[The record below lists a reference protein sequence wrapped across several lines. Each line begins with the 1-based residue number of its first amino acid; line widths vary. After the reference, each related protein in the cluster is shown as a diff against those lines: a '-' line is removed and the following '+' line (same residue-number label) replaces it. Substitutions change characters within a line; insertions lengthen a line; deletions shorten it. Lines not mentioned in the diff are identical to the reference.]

1 MLFRSTA
8 ILKSIYQTI
17 LVAATMENDYNK
29 ILDLGLRTNL
39 IPQLE
44 NLQPSTLETIINIF
58 FMDPWKFFQK
68 IHSENINQEKFKDDF
83 RIFLKFI
90 NLSPGHT
97 EQSVIQFLNNTMSDQ
112 NWEDLKK
119 KHTPMNYDLPILKK
133 SLEELRKSS
142 TLI

>member
-1 MLFRSTA
+1 
-8 ILKSIYQTI
+8 
-17 LVAATMENDYNK
+17 MENDYNK

-119 KHTPMNYDLPILKK
+119 KHAPMNYDLPILKK